1 MPGAIS
7 KEVFQHALR
16 EVVSNCI
23 YGTDRN
29 PMAVEL
35 CKVALWIEAL
45 EPGKPLSFLDARIQ
59 CGDSLIGVFDYDMLK
74 VGIPNEAYKALSGD
88 DSDVARAY
96 AQLNREER
104 DGNAATG
111 FIKSLAA
118 PTEIVDGARNLAAMP
133 EDTLAEVKSKA
144 RAFSRYEA
152 SDQWQ
157 RLKIACDMYVAAFF
171 STKAGEQ
178 PTARTLTQMPVPTT
192 GALWE
197 ALGGINRSENLAKQ
211 TTVTAE
217 ANSALHWPLA
227 FPAVMARGGFDAVV
241 GNPPWERIKLQE
253 QEFFA
258 SRDPE
263 IAAAKNKAARDRMI
277 KALAQSEIGTP
288 QHNLYLEFLA
298 AKRSAEASS
307 EFVRKTGRFPLSG
320 VGDVNTYALFAEHFS
335 KLARVSAPN
344 SSNDVSPSSE
354 SDLGLV
360 VSSELAWGVLG

>member
-35 CKVALWIEAL
+35 CKAVWIEAL

-74 VGIPNEAYKALSGD
+74 AGIPNEAYKALSGD

-133 EDTLAEVKSKA
+133 EDTLAEVKAKA

-171 STKAGEQ
+171 SQKLVSNHGTYPNANAS
-178 PTARTLTQMPVPTT
+178 TNHW
-192 GALWE
+192 GALGS
-197 ALGGINRSENLAKQ
+197 LGW
-211 TTVTAE
+211 
-217 ANSALHWPLA
+217 H
-227 FPAVMARGGFDAVV
+227 
-241 GNPPWERIKLQE
+241 
-253 QEFFA
+253 
-258 SRDPE
+258 
-263 IAAAKNKAARDRMI
+263 
-277 KALAQSEIGTP
+277 
-288 QHNLYLEFLA
+288 
-298 AKRSAEASS
+298 
-307 EFVRKTGRFPLSG
+307 
-320 VGDVNTYALFAEHFS
+320 
-335 KLARVSAPN
+335 
-344 SSNDVSPSSE
+344 
-354 SDLGLV
+354 
-360 VSSELAWGVLG
+360 